1 MKKLIIM
8 LGAVAVAVGVQA
20 ASVDW
25 KVAGTSASN
34 GYTVY
39 LLTELAQSYENVAAL
54 AAAAVDS
61 GTITKVGR
69 DYGVTSTAKST
80 AITTDSMK
88 EAYWAIVTSADATSF
103 NYVTADLSSMVYDPD
118 KQESAPGTYNSTSA
132 AAMLAG
138 TKVDFGGTP
147 GPGPSPIPEPTSGL
161 LVLLGVAGLAL
172 KRKH

>member
-39 LLTELAQSYENVAAL
+39 LLTELAQSYESVSDL
-54 AAAAVDS
+54 ASAAVAS
-61 GTITKVGR
+61 GTITKNGR
-69 DYGVTSTAKST
+69 DYYTSGKTTSA
-80 AITTDSMK
+80 AITSSSMK

-103 NYVTADLSSMVYDPD
+103 NYVTADLSAMVYDPD
-118 KQESAPGTYNSTSA
+118 NQETAPGTYNGTSVA
-132 AAMLAG
+132 SMLAG